1 MNSKIMK
8 SGVLG
13 LAVIFYMSQAACA
26 GKLDV
31 DFIRTS
37 PTKALVYS
45 VAFPGG
51 GHYYLSRINP
61 RYKHKFYLYLA
72 LGIGSGLFLNTAMK
86 SKNSTTLLAAAL
98 AAGGIKVWEFGSVT
112 DDAEGERLKWLKDN
126 FKAGNAADTP
136 VKGLGN

>member
-1 MNSKIMK
+1 MNSKIVK

-13 LAVIFYMSQAACA
+13 LAAVFYLAQAACA

-31 DFIRTS
+31 SFIQTS

-45 VAFPGG
+45 IAFPGG

-61 RYKHKFYLYLA
+61 KYKGKFYLYLA
-72 LGIGSGLFLNTAMK
+72 LGIGSGLFLNTAIK
-86 SKNSTTLLAAAL
+86 SKNSTTLLTAAL

-126 FKAGNAADTP
+126 FKAGNTADVP
-136 VKGLGN
+136 VKGSGN